1 MSIFTRLGLAALF
14 AAFLLSAPLHAHEG
28 HQDNMSDAEMLAMEE
43 GMAMPD
49 DAHAGELA
57 PPGEEMDRPNAQQ
70 SMSPEDMM
78 QQKIT
83 ENRLTSAE
91 DLSLIHISE
100 PTRPY

>member
-49 DAHAGELA
+49 DAYAGELA
-57 PPGEEMDRPNAQQ
+57 PPMAASPTGASWPRICFNA
-70 SMSPEDMM
+70 
-78 QQKIT
+78 
-83 ENRLTSAE
+83 L
-91 DLSLIHISE
+91 
-100 PTRPY
+100 